1 VTKPSGRMT
10 RPRIRRS
17 VRTPAAALPLEKA
30 FPSMFGAAECRPE
43 SFEVDRRAGVVERR
57 VRRRDGRDS
66 VTRLAVTQI
75 EKGADAGAIYD
86 QAWLRS
92 TAVPEAGGSG
102 ARLRMADLF
111 CGAGG
116 FALGVDEAARAL
128 GLHVDHCLAADIEPS
143 ALMTFQDN
151 FRPHHSLDQPI
162 ENHIDGDIGGRLT
175 AAERALRKRVGEI
188 HLVTGG
194 PPCQG
199 HSDLNNHTRRADP
212 KNALYLRMARF
223 AEVFEPET
231 VIIENVPGV
240 RMDRSGVFRKTLDAL
255 RQMGYSVCDH
265 VMEMER
271 FGVPQRRR
279 RVIVIATTAKVG
291 ARAIFEGVESGYEVE
306 PRSVKWAIGDL
317 VDRENETALDG
328 VTKLSPVSTRRV
340 NWLYDNDEYDLPNR
354 MRPACHRFKKHSYN
368 AVYGRLYW
376 DQPAWTITTGFQVMG
391 QGRFLH
397 PVRRRV
403 ITSHEAARLQFFPD
417 YFGFRASNRKYYA
430 KMIGNAVPAKL
441 AYLLALELLR

>member
-1 VTKPSGRMT
+1 
-10 RPRIRRS
+10 
-17 VRTPAAALPLEKA
+17 
-30 FPSMFGAAECRPE
+30 MFAVAESRPE
-43 SFEVDRRAGVVERR
+43 SFETDREAGIVNRR
-57 VRRRDGRDS
+57 IRRRDG
-66 VTRLAVTQI
+66 TEAVTELSGI
-75 EKGADAGAIYD
+75 KVEKNADLAAVYD

-92 TAVPEAGGSG
+92 TAAPKPSGGKS
-102 ARLRMADLF
+102 RLRMADLF

-116 FALGVDEAARAL
+116 FALGVDEAARSV

-151 FRPHHSLDQPI
+151 FHPHLSLAQPI
-162 ENHIDGDIGGRLT
+162 EQHIDGELGGKIT
-175 AAERALRKRVGEI
+175 KTERALRKRVGEI

-240 RMDRSGVFRKTLDAL
+240 RMDREGVFRKTLDAL
-255 RQMGYSVCDH
+255 RRMGYSVCDH
-265 VMEMER
+265 IIEMER

-279 RVIVIATTAKVG
+279 RVVVLATTARIG
-291 ARAIFEGVESGYEVE
+291 AKAVFEGVEKNYEVA
-306 PRSVKWAIGDL
+306 PRSVEWAIGDL
-317 VDRENETALDG
+317 VGRENESPFDL
-328 VTKLSPVSTRRV
+328 VTRLSPVSKRRV
-340 NWLYDNDEYDLPNR
+340 DWLYDNDEYDLPNR
-354 MRPACHRFKKHSYN
+354 MRPTCHRDKKHSYN

-376 DQPAWTITTGFQVMG
+376 EQPAWTITTGFQVMG

-403 ITSHEAARLQFFPD
+403 ITSHEAARLQGFPD
-417 YFGFRASNRKYYA
+417 FFRFRASNRKYYA
-430 KMIGNAVPAKL
+430 KMIGNAVPPKM

>member
-1 VTKPSGRMT
+1 M
-10 RPRIRRS
+10 RPRQPTRRS
-17 VRTPAAALPLEKA
+17 RIASPLPLPLERA
-30 FPSMFGAAECRPE
+30 FPAMFAVEECRPE
-43 SFEVDRRAGVVERR
+43 VFSLDRRAGVITRHI
-57 VRRRDGRDS
+57 RRRDGTETFTTLRAGKVSKDAD
-66 VTRLAVTQI
+66 L
-75 EKGADAGAIYD
+75 GAAYD
-86 QAWLRS
+86 QAWLRH
-92 TAVPEAGGSG
+92 AVAPKSSSG
-102 ARLRMADLF
+102 KTRLRMADLF

-128 GLHVDHCLAADIEPS
+128 GLQVEHCLAADIEPS
-143 ALMTFQDN
+143 ALLTFQDN
-151 FRPHHSLDQPI
+151 FRPLHSLSEPI
-162 ENHIDGDIGGRLT
+162 EKHIDGALGGRLT
-175 AAERALRKRVGEI
+175 AGERALRKRVGEI

-223 AEVFEPET
+223 AQVFEPET

-240 RMDRSGVFRKTLDAL
+240 RMDRGGVFRKTLDSL
-255 RQMGYSVCDH
+255 QCMGYTVADH
-265 VMEMER
+265 VIEMER

-279 RVIVIATTAKVG
+279 RVVVVATTAPMG
-291 ARAIFEGVESGYEVE
+291 AKAVFEGVEQGYEVA
-306 PRSVKWAIGDL
+306 PRSVQWAIDDL
-317 VDRENETALDG
+317 ENQDNATPLDA
-328 VTKLSPVSTRRV
+328 VTRLSPVSKRRV
-340 NWLYDNDEYDLPNR
+340 DWLYDNDEYDLPNR
-354 MRPACHRFKKHSYN
+354 MRPSCHRDKKHSYN

-397 PVRRRV
+397 PTRRRV

-417 YFGFRASNRKYYA
+417 YFRFRASNRKYYA
-430 KMIGNAVPAKL
+430 KMIGNAVPPKM